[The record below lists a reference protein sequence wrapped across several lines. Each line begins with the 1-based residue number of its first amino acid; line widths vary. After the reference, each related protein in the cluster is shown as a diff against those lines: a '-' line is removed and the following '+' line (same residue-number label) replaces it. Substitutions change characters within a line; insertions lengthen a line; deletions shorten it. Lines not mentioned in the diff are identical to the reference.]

1 MPEELSASLLML
13 VGNLVGLG
21 TTYGLQALIG
31 LAPVYE
37 PQAALSPAAWSTLG
51 TVGVAALLVLSFNG
65 EYKRLHADRAAEQP
79 PADAAERHRAG
90 EEQPGSSARDALAT
104 PRRPGAETRTPAS
117 HVWRSVD

>member
-1 MPEELSASLLML
+1 ML